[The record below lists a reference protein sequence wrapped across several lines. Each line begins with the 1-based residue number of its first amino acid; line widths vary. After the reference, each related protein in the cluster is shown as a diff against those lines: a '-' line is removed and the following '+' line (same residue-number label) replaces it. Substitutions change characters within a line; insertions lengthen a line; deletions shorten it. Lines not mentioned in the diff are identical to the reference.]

1 MEVPAATDPEA
12 EGGVEVP
19 VGVFLF
25 ATLA

>member
-19 VGVFLF
+19 VGVVLF
-25 ATLA
+25 TMPA